1 MSGVTFNRNRVKLKK
16 LLGIRARLALL
27 ALILVAP
34 LMLERVRSLEETRS
48 KQIAAASEEFANITQ
63 HSADTQRE
71 VISSV
76 ETMLKSAAYIRAS
89 GGIARSCE
97 ILRAS
102 LPTNLP
108 WIRSIMIVA
117 KDGLVQCSTL
127 NMQVGL
133 NLGDREYFRK
143 AQETRDFV
151 FSDYLFGKTNGRPM
165 MMAAYPVAAINPE
178 EDAVVVAGINI
189 DWLSKIMT
197 NLGGRPGISS
207 LLVDSAGIVIAAPA
221 DQSSMIGRPLDNV
234 PLLSAIAEKALSSDT
249 PDGFAF
255 IYRRPTAPNA
265 SISFAR
271 ISGTQ
276 SRLIVSIDEAKVTA
290 AINREIRTAYLQL
303 GFVCLFVL
311 LGALI
316 GAEKLIINPIEVM
329 TGMAKRF
336 GEGDWSARVA
346 RNKLPSEFMPLARAF
361 NAMAAQLSQRERELV
376 ATNDRLTV
384 MASIDMLSGLANR
397 RGFQSRLDFEW
408 MKAQQYNSEL
418 SLLMIDVDHFK
429 LYNDTYGH
437 PEGDACLTRLG
448 ETLAGIA
455 ADTMGFAGRYG
466 GEEFCL
472 LLPNT
477 DSLKALEI
485 GETVRAAVRT
495 SAIPHVT
502 SSHQTVTVSIGV
514 AATLPNDTQ
523 RPGDL
528 IEAADAALYAAKH
541 RGRNTVVEHG
551 FTQADRRSR
560 DGAGG
565 VAISRSRIPAAP
577 QPGAGYTK
585 SRKQP
590 HAKKGIWLG
599 IAALFLHCQSCG
611 TTRQGPSPRPEAES
625 LSPSPAA
632 RARPRVRSR

>member
-1 MSGVTFNRNRVKLKK
+1 MSAVIFNRNRVKLKK
-16 LLGIRARLALL
+16 LLGIRTRLVLL

-34 LMLERVRSLEETRS
+34 LMLERVRSLEHTRS
-48 KQIAAASEEFANITQ
+48 KQIALATEEFLNIAQ

-71 VISSV
+71 VVSSV

-89 GGIARSCE
+89 SGIGRSCE

-102 LPTNLP
+102 LPSNLP
-108 WIRSIMIVA
+108 WIRSIMIA
-117 KDGLVQCSTL
+117 SKDGLVQCSTL
-127 NMQVGL
+127 NIQVGL
-133 NLGDREYFRK
+133 QIGDREYFKK
-143 AQETRDFV
+143 AQASRDFV
-151 FSDYLFGKTNGRPM
+151 FSDYLFGRTNGRPM

-207 LLVDSAGIVIAAPA
+207 LLVDSAGVVLAAPT
-221 DQSSMIGRPLDNV
+221 DQTSMIGRPLDSV
-234 PLLSAIAEKALSSDT
+234 PLMSAVAEKALSSDAPT
-249 PDGFAF
+249 GSLSFTASDGSN
-255 IYRRPTAPNA
+255 RT
-265 SISFAR
+265 ISFSR

-276 SRLIVSIDEAKVTA
+276 SRLIVSIDETRVTA

-329 TGMAKRF
+329 TGMARRF
-336 GEGDWSARVA
+336 GEGDRTARVA
-346 RNKLPSEFMPLARAF
+346 RSKLPSEFMPLARAF
-361 NAMAAQLSQRERELV
+361 NAMAAQLSQRERELL
-376 ATNDRLTV
+376 ANNDRLTV
-384 MASIDMLSGLANR
+384 IASIDMLSGLANR

-477 DSLKALEI
+477 DSLKALAI
-485 GETVRAAVRT
+485 GEMVRT
-495 SAIPHVT
+495 AVLDLKIPHHT
-502 SSHQTVTVSIGV
+502 SSHHTVTVSIGV
-514 AATLPNDTQ
+514 AGTLPNDAQ

-551 FTQADRRSR
+551 FAKMVDQA
-560 DGAGG
+560 GMALAG
-565 VAISRSRIPAAP
+565 
-577 QPGAGYTK
+577 
-585 SRKQP
+585 
-590 HAKKGIWLG
+590 
-599 IAALFLHCQSCG
+599 
-611 TTRQGPSPRPEAES
+611 
-625 LSPSPAA
+625 
-632 RARPRVRSR
+632 

>member
-1 MSGVTFNRNRVKLKK
+1 MSSVTFNRNRIKLKK
-16 LLGIRARLALL
+16 LLGIRARLAVL
-27 ALILVAP
+27 AVLLVAP
-34 LMLERVRSLEETRS
+34 LMFDRVRSLEDTRAR
-48 KQIAAASEEFANITQ
+48 QIALASEEYANITL

-89 GGIARSCE
+89 GGIGRSCE

-102 LPTNLP
+102 LPSNLP
-108 WIRSIMIVA
+108 WIRSIMIA
-117 KDGLVQCSTL
+117 SRDGLVQCSTL
-127 NMQVGL
+127 NKQVGL
-133 NLGDREYFRK
+133 NLSDREYFRK
-143 AQETRDFV
+143 AQATRDFV

-178 EDAVVVAGINI
+178 EDSVVVAGINI
-189 DWLSKIMT
+189 DWLSKIMN

-207 LLVDSAGIVIAAPA
+207 LLVDSAGVVIAAPS
-221 DQSSMIGRPLDNV
+221 DQASLIGRPLDSV
-234 PLLSAIAEKALSSDT
+234 PLMAAVAEKALTSDAPT
-249 PDGFAF
+249 GSLSFTASDGS
-255 IYRRPTAPNA
+255 RRT
-265 SISFAR
+265 ISFSR

-276 SRLIVSIDEAKVTA
+276 SRLIVSIDEATVTA
-290 AINREIRTAYLQL
+290 AISREIRTAYLQL

-316 GAEKLIINPIEVM
+316 GAEKLIIHPIEVM
-329 TGMAKRF
+329 TGMARRF

-346 RNKLPSEFMPLARAF
+346 GSRLPAEFMPLARAF

-408 MKAQQYNSEL
+408 MKAQQYNAEL

-437 PEGDACLTRLG
+437 PEGDACLTRIG
-448 ETLAGIA
+448 EALAGIA

-477 DSLKALEI
+477 GALKALEI
-485 GETVRAAVRT
+485 GETVRATVQGLAL
-495 SAIPHVT
+495 PHVT
-502 SSHQTVTVSIGV
+502 SSYQTVTVSVGV
-514 AATLPNDTQ
+514 AATLPSDSQ
-523 RPGDL
+523 SPGDL
-528 IEAADAALYAAKH
+528 VEAADAALYAAKH

-551 FTQADRRSR
+551 FAKLVDE
-560 DGAGG
+560 AGM
-565 VAISRSRIPAAP
+565 AM
-577 QPGAGYTK
+577 AG
-585 SRKQP
+585 
-590 HAKKGIWLG
+590 
-599 IAALFLHCQSCG
+599 
-611 TTRQGPSPRPEAES
+611 
-625 LSPSPAA
+625 
-632 RARPRVRSR
+632 

>member
-27 ALILVAP
+27 AVILVAP
-34 LMLERVRSLEETRS
+34 LMLERARSLEDNRA
-48 KQIAAASEEFANITQ
+48 KQIAAASEEFVNLTQ

-108 WIRSIMIVA
+108 WIRSIMIA
-117 KDGLVQCSTL
+117 SRDGLVQCSTL

-133 NLGDREYFRK
+133 NLSDREYFRK
-143 AQETRDFV
+143 AQETRGFV
-151 FSDYLFGKTNGRPM
+151 FSDYLFGKSNGRPM

-207 LLVDSAGIVIAAPA
+207 VLVDSAGVVIAAPA
-221 DQSSMIGRPLDNV
+221 DQTSMIGRPLDAV
-234 PLLSAIAEKALSSDT
+234 PLMAAVAEKALSSDAPSGSLSFT
-249 PDGFAF
+249 ASDGSNRAL
-255 IYRRPTAPNA
+255 
-265 SISFAR
+265 SFSR

-311 LGALI
+311 LGALV
-316 GAEKLIINPIEVM
+316 GAERLIINPIEVM
-329 TGMAKRF
+329 TGMARRF
-336 GEGDWSARVA
+336 GEGDWSARVE
-346 RNKLPSEFMPLARAF
+346 RSKLPSEFMPLARAF

-408 MKAQQYNSEL
+408 MKAQQYVSEL

-448 ETLAGIA
+448 ETLSGIA

-477 DSLKALEI
+477 SALKALEI
-485 GETVRAAVRT
+485 GELVRAAVQGLG
-495 SAIPHVT
+495 IPHAT
-502 SSHQTVTVSIGV
+502 SSHQTVTVSVGV

-551 FTQADRRSR
+551 FVRLVDE
-560 DGAGG
+560 AGM
-565 VAISRSRIPAAP
+565 AL
-577 QPGAGYTK
+577 AG
-585 SRKQP
+585 
-590 HAKKGIWLG
+590 
-599 IAALFLHCQSCG
+599 
-611 TTRQGPSPRPEAES
+611 
-625 LSPSPAA
+625 
-632 RARPRVRSR
+632 